1 MAGVD
6 LQTLFKAP
14 HALPAVPEVAAR
26 LIATFED
33 DDIDLNRIAADV
45 DHDPVLVAKV
55 LQRANSAF
63 FRLLRPVATVR
74 EALQV
79 LGLNKLRALVI
90 STVLNDS
97 FHTVAALNLDQYWN
111 HSLASAELAR
121 YVAGRLEADE
131 SLAFT
136 AGLLHGIGELV
147 MHAGMPETMLVIDR
161 EAGLLD
167 EQRVAVQYQNLG
179 YSHAEAG
186 AELARRWRFPRRL
199 TEALEQQNRPL
210 EFEQPEPLAAVV
222 HLAVWRARLHGL
234 RAPADQ
240 MIHSYPDAVG
250 LALGLD
256 PDLLVAEDLPP
267 LSNLQA
273 L

>member
-1 MAGVD
+1 MNLNQFWRYSLNTAN
-6 LQTLFKAP
+6 LSRYI
-14 HALPAVPEVAAR
+14 ALP
-26 LIATFED
+26 I
-33 DDIDLNRIAADV
+33 RI
-45 DHDPVLVAKV
+45 
-55 LQRANSAF
+55 
-63 FRLLRPVATVR
+63 
-74 EALQV
+74 
-79 LGLNKLRALVI
+79 
-90 STVLNDS
+90 
-97 FHTVAALNLDQYWN
+97 
-111 HSLASAELAR
+111 
-121 YVAGRLEADE
+121 DE
-131 SLAFT
+131 STAFT
-136 AGLLHGIGELV
+136 AGLIHSIGELV

>member
-1 MAGVD
+1 MAGMD
-6 LQTLFKAP
+6 LQTLFKVP
-14 HALPAVPEVAAR
+14 QALPAVPEVAAR
-26 LIATFED
+26 LIASFD
-33 DDIDLNRIAADV
+33 DEDIDLGSIAADI
-45 DHDPVLVAKV
+45 DHDPVLVARV

-74 EALQV
+74 EALHV

-97 FHTVAALNLDQYWN
+97 FHTVAALNLDQYWSE
-111 HSLASAELAR
+111 SLAAGELAR
-121 YVAGRLEADE
+121 YVAAPLSMDE

-147 MHAGMPETMLVIDR
+147 MYAGMPEVMMRLDR
-161 EAGLLD
+161 EVGLLD
-167 EQRVAVQYQNLG
+167 DTRAEAEYANLG
-179 YSHAEAG
+179 FSHAETG

-199 TEALEQQNRPL
+199 ADALAQQNRPL

-222 HLAVWRARLHGL
+222 HLAAWRARLHVRG
-234 RAPADQ
+234 APPEQ
-240 MIHSYPDAVG
+240 LIHSYPDAVG
-250 LALGLD
+250 LALGVD
-256 PDLLVAEDLPP
+256 PDLLVAEDIPP
-267 LSNLQA
+267 LLNLQE

>member
-1 MAGVD
+1 MD
-6 LQTLFKAP
+6 LQSLFKVP
-14 HALPAVPEVAAR
+14 QALPAVPEVAAR

-33 DDIDLNRIAADV
+33 DDIDFNRIAADV

-79 LGLNKLRALVI
+79 LGLNKLRALVV

-97 FHTVAALNLDQYWN
+97 FHTVAAINLDQYWN

-121 YVAGRLEADE
+121 YIASPLSMDE

-147 MHAGMPETMLVIDR
+147 MHAGMPEVMLAIDR

-167 EQRVAVQYQNLG
+167 EQRAAVQYEALG
-179 YSHAEAG
+179 YSQAEAG

-199 TEALEQQNRPL
+199 TEALEQQHKPL

-222 HLAVWRARLHGL
+222 HLAVWRARLHGQ
-234 RAPADQ
+234 RAPTEQ
-240 MIHSYPDAVG
+240 LIHSYPDAVG
-250 LALGLD
+250 SALGLD
-256 PDLLVAEDLPP
+256 PDLLVAEDLAP
-267 LSNLQA
+267 LANLKD

>member
-1 MAGVD
+1 MAGMD
-6 LQTLFKAP
+6 LQTLFKVP
-14 HALPAVPEVAAR
+14 QALPAVPEVAAR
-26 LIATFED
+26 LIASFDD
-33 DDIDLNRIAADV
+33 DDIDLFRIAADV

-97 FHTVAALNLDQYWN
+97 FHTVTSLNLDQYWSQ
-111 HSLASAELAR
+111 SLAAAELAR
-121 YVAGRLEADE
+121 YVAAPLSMDE

-147 MHAGMPETMLVIDR
+147 MHAGMPEVMVRINA
-161 EAGLLD
+161 EAGKLED
-167 EQRVAVQYQNLG
+167 NRASVEYDNLG

-199 TEALEQQNRPL
+199 VDALAQQNRPL
-210 EFEQPEPLAAVV
+210 EFVHPEPLAAVV
-222 HLAVWRARLHGL
+222 HLAAWRARLHV
-234 RAPADQ
+234 RHAPAEQ
-240 MIHSYPDAVG
+240 LIHTYPDAVG
-250 LALGLD
+250 LALGVD
-256 PDLLVAEDLPP
+256 PDLLVAEDIAP
-267 LSNLQA
+267 LVNLQE